1 MEARPTACPI
11 RRSEEGT
18 GAMASVLIIDDDD
31 VARAVL
37 LRTLTMAGH
46 EAVGASDGVEGML
59 RFRDRPAGDPVDL
72 VITDIFMPNQEGLAT
87 IMELRRGAPSLKI
100 IAISGG
106 GARASLDVLPVAEAL
121 GAHRTLRKPFTPA
134 EVMEVVREVLEG

>member
-1 MEARPTACPI
+1 
-11 RRSEEGT
+11 
-18 GAMASVLIIDDDD
+18 MASVLIIDDDD

-37 LRTLTMAGH
+37 LRTLTLAGH
-46 EAVGASDGVEGML
+46 EAVGARDGVEGMA
-59 RFRDRPAGDPVDL
+59 RFRDHPADL

-87 IMELRRGAPSLKI
+87 IMELRRSAPGLKI

-121 GAHRTLRKPFTPA
+121 GAQRTLRKPFTPA
-134 EVMEVVREVLEG
+134 EVMETVRAVLAE

>member
-1 MEARPTACPI
+1 MQSILIVEDQADVRAFLAVVLTRAGFHIREAANGGEGIACLMDKLP
-11 RRSEEGT
+11 
-18 GAMASVLIIDDDD
+18 
-31 VARAVL
+31 
-37 LRTLTMAGH
+37 
-46 EAVGASDGVEGML
+46 
-59 RFRDRPAGDPVDL
+59 DL

-121 GAHRTLRKPFTPA
+121 GAHRTLRKPFTPT
-134 EVMEVVREVLEG
+134 EVMEVVRSVLEG

>member
-1 MEARPTACPI
+1 MAR
-11 RRSEEGT
+11 
-18 GAMASVLIIDDDD
+18 VLIIDDDD

-46 EAVGASDGVEGML
+46 EAIGARDGVEGMA
-59 RFRDRPAGDPVDL
+59 RFRYHSVHRPVDL
-72 VITDIFMPNQEGLAT
+72 VITDIFKPNQEGLAT
-87 IMELRRGAPSLKI
+87 IMELRRASPSLKI

-121 GAHRTLRKPFTPA
+121 GAHRSLRKPFTPA
-134 EVMEVVREVLEG
+134 EVMEAVRAVLAS

>member
-1 MEARPTACPI
+1 M
-11 RRSEEGT
+11 T
-18 GAMASVLIIDDDD
+18 GSGAVANVLIIDDDD

-46 EAVGASDGVEGML
+46 EAVGASDGVEGME
-59 RFRDRPAGDPVDL
+59 RFRSRPADSPLDL

-121 GAHRTLRKPFTPA
+121 GAHRTLRKPFTPV
-134 EVMEVVREVLEG
+134 EVMEVVRAVLEG

>member
-1 MEARPTACPI
+1 
-11 RRSEEGT
+11 
-18 GAMASVLIIDDDD
+18 MASVLIIDDDD

-37 LRTLTMAGH
+37 LRTMTMAGH
-46 EAVGASDGVEGML
+46 VAVGARDGVEGMEQ
-59 RFRDRPAGDPVDL
+59 FRDRAVDL

-87 IMELRRGAPSLKI
+87 IMELRRNAPTLKI

-121 GAHRTLRKPFTPA
+121 GAHRTLRKPFTPG
-134 EVMEVVREVLEG
+134 EVIEVVRAVLQG

>member
-1 MEARPTACPI
+1 M
-11 RRSEEGT
+11 
-18 GAMASVLIIDDDD
+18 LIIDDDD

-37 LRTLTMAGH
+37 LRMLTMAGH
-46 EAVGASDGVEGML
+46 ETVGARDGVEGL
-59 RFRDRPAGDPVDL
+59 ERFRDRPPGSPVDL

-87 IMELRRGAPSLKI
+87 IMELRRGAPSPKI

-106 GARASLDVLPVAEAL
+106 GVRASLDVLPVAEAL

-134 EVMEVVREVLEG
+134 EVMRVVRDVLEG